1 MMVICHLKYRKKNPE
16 LAAQSKF
23 KMPLF
28 PVMNYIILAFF
39 VFILGILA
47 LNEDTRIALLFTPI
61 WAFYSM
67 LNTDDEDALSEE
79 LIEMAGVKEIYKK
92 PKKEDSDDYI
102 I

>member
-23 KMPLF
+23 RMPLF

-47 LNEDTRIALLFTPI
+47 LNEDTRIALF
-61 WAFYSM
+61 
-67 LNTDDEDALSEE
+67 
-79 LIEMAGVKEIYKK
+79 IEMAGVKEIYKK
-92 PKKEDSDDYI
+92 SKKEDSDDYI